1 LEHRAWI
8 KAGIIT
14 DASDEIWICAGYT
27 LSTKLAM
34 KAGEGKVKK
43 TFEELVPK
51 EYRCHT
57 KVFSE
62 TESHW
67 LPKHQ
72 PWDHTINLKPDTP
85 ETLKTK
91 VYPMSINE

>member
-1 LEHRAWI
+1 
-8 KAGIIT
+8 
-14 DASDEIWICAGYT
+14 
-27 LSTKLAM
+27 M

-51 EYRCHT
+51 EYRCYA

-62 TESHW
+62 TESHQ

-72 PWDHTINLKPDTP
+72 PWDHTIDLKSNAP

-91 VYPMSINE
+91 IYPMPINEQKTLD